1 MIQFLQMLRVPAAS
15 AAGFG
20 IQAGMHKSVQRDI
33 ANSKILFELLR
44 TLHSWTGTLMTPAAP
59 RDRQRPWRRRV
70 QGVGGLR
77 GLGFRGLGEKGGLDI
92 GVRLYVFGFRVK
104 G

>member
-44 TLHSWTGTLMTPAAP
+44 DPTLVDWYPDDASSSSGSSASMEEAGSGC
-59 RDRQRPWRRRV
+59 RGVEGFRV
-70 QGVGGLR
+70 S
-77 GLGFRGLGEKGGLDI
+77 GFRGEGRVGHWSKALC
-92 GVRLYVFGFRVK
+92 FRFQ